1 MTPLPQSVEIEGF
14 GVFRLPNVYQMQRI
28 RRMKRES
35 RHVAGLAFGMGMTVH
50 QFCRLPVE
58 ARREIDKAFARC
70 MGRA

>member
-1 MTPLPQSVEIEGF
+1 MPPSSVEIEGV

-28 RRMKRES
+28 RRMKRER

-58 ARREIDKAFARC
+58 VRRQVEHAFALC
-70 MGRA
+70 YGR